1 MSFEINLSLFQ
12 TVLQIVRK
20 IHYTMQITNILLST
34 LTLLPSG
41 TLAWGAYGHET
52 VAYVASNFVAPSTA
66 TYFKSLLGDTSANYL
81 ASVAAFADSYRSTT
95 AGRFSAPF
103 HYVDAR
109 DSPPSSCSVNFDRDC
124 GADGCVISAIANYVR
139 FFSSDTL
146 LLLLLLLCVG
156 EQGVDVPSRNWGI
169 RVC

>member
-1 MSFEINLSLFQ
+1 
-12 TVLQIVRK
+12 
-20 IHYTMQITNILLST
+20 MQLTNILLST

-52 VAYVASNFVAPSTA
+52 VAYIASNFVAPSTA

-139 FFSSDTL
+139 FFFIDICCASASIRRR
-146 LLLLLLLCVG
+146 CGRKVNKIG
-156 EQGVDVPSRNWGI
+156 ELISLTGRDGFFRPHA
-169 RVC
+169 C